1 MKTVAIISQKGGVG
15 KTTAAIEIG
24 FAAHQ
29 ACFVTAIVDLDPQGS
44 AANWAGRRK
53 AEGPSVIGSQASR
66 LGVILETLRQ
76 SGTDIAIIDTPPSA
90 EAVAMQAAK
99 LSDFIIIPTRPGGF
113 DLEAIQSTLEMVELL
128 TKPAAV
134 LVNAIPTNRLH
145 LGITTLAGLWQRGI
159 AAAPFVWMERAAF
172 ADLGADGKPA
182 LERDPESKASQEVA
196 RLFSWLC
203 EQVGLASS
211 SLENARQQSSKMS
224 QAALKVQ
231 LAALAL
237 AEYAGEGQLA
247 ELGPGFHREDCNLR
261 YANDFP
267 RETEGR
273 RALAQLGQHRA
284 DLGVDLGDIV
294 RHQTRPPRAAPAR

>member
-1 MKTVAIISQKGGVG
+1 
-15 KTTAAIEIG
+15 
-24 FAAHQ
+24 
-29 ACFVTAIVDLDPQGS
+29 
-44 AANWAGRRK
+44 
-53 AEGPSVIGSQASR
+53 
-66 LGVILETLRQ
+66 
-76 SGTDIAIIDTPPSA
+76 
-90 EAVAMQAAK
+90 
-99 LSDFIIIPTRPGGF
+99 
-113 DLEAIQSTLEMVELL
+113 
-128 TKPAAV
+128 
-134 LVNAIPTNRLH
+134 
-145 LGITTLAGLWQRGI
+145 
-159 AAAPFVWMERAAF
+159 MERAAF

-211 SLENARQQSSKMS
+211 SIEDARQQSSKMS

-261 YANDFP
+261 YANDFL

-294 RHQTRPPRAAPAR
+294 RHQTRQPRAVRQVYEVDFGPP